1 MTCQG
6 FFTNF
11 CKMIKTHSV
20 IRVKNINEIEIRTC
34 LNQSRYVVITRCKHT
49 CVYFILLKIH
59 IATKELF
66 MPGMRNVIS
75 TLTDNGEEVM
85 GPEILLWHYP
95 ENNIMNGSLLTV
107 ESNHF
112 CVLKSRGAILNV
124 YETGQ
129 YPVETPQ
136 RPLIGSFQQAFYGG
150 QSPWQYEALFVAR
163 AKSVAKAQGMA
174 LSSELAELVY
184 DVDYYVHVET
194 KEDAVKLVTHMPYSG
209 HLLTTDAVNNYA
221 APAVEQAINQLVQV
235 TPLERVNEKIHEI
248 TELVRGRLQDFLAIY
263 GITLNDVKVLMRPSD
278 ERMREL
284 ISLRAFGLSELDA
297 VRYYV
302 ALKMAERG
310 LVSAPN
316 VAVGQP
322 FNYGITGF
330 AVMPGLDS
338 GAGAQAA
345 PAEQAHPA

>member
-1 MTCQG
+1 MA
-6 FFTNF
+6 
-11 CKMIKTHSV
+11 V
-20 IRVKNINEIEIRTC
+20 
-34 LNQSRYVVITRCKHT
+34 
-49 CVYFILLKIH
+49 
-59 IATKELF
+59 
-66 MPGMRNVIS
+66 RNVIS
-75 TLTDNGEEVM
+75 TLTQDGTEVM
-85 GPEILLWHYP
+85 GPGVLMYHYP
-95 ENNIMNGSLLTV
+95 GNDIMNGSLLTV

-150 QSPWQYEALFVAR
+150 QSPWQYEALFIAR

-174 LSSELAELVY
+174 LSAELAELVY

-209 HLLTTDAVNNYA
+209 HLLTTDAVNAYA
-221 APAVEQAINQLVQV
+221 APVVEQAINQLVQV

-248 TELVRGRLQDFLAIY
+248 TELVRGHLQDFLAIY

-316 VAVGQP
+316 VAVGEP
-322 FNYGITGF
+322 FNYGITSF
-330 AVMPGLDS
+330 AAMPGLDAC
-338 GAGAQAA
+338 GGAQAA
-345 PAEQAHPA
+345 PGQQVQHNPATG